1 MQIGKFAIFSSPP
14 PKKPPLDID
23 KQKIE
28 ETLVI
33 VGKMEKPSR
42 KEGRPPL
49 GSVSLFTPFRD
60 PGCFLFSPLSP
71 SSCRLAAKTARRG
84 REAPVLH
91 LRLSLPSFANSLRS
105 PWGLGKALSD
115 AFSDDDGDA
124 MSLGLPSSPVSWLAE
139 RETLLQRE
147 GGGKGEQKGARTIP
161 GGDFGKCVFAQCN
174 FGERDSRSPAFFYF
188 PRFSRVT

>member
-14 PKKPPLDID
+14 QKKPPLDID

-49 GSVSLFTPFRD
+49 GSVSLFTPSRD
-60 PGCFLFSPLSP
+60 PGCFLFSSLSP

-84 REAPVLH
+84 RGAPVLH
-91 LRLSLPSFANSLRS
+91 LRLSPPL
-105 PWGLGKALSD
+105 LSQTL
-115 AFSDDDGDA
+115 SVPPGD
-124 MSLGLPSSPVSWLAE
+124 
-139 RETLLQRE
+139 
-147 GGGKGEQKGARTIP
+147 
-161 GGDFGKCVFAQCN
+161 
-174 FGERDSRSPAFFYF
+174 
-188 PRFSRVT
+188 